1 MIIKDGPGA
10 LSLDEIV
17 AFSEFVKDKYQDA
30 IFLRL
35 ESFERHA
42 FEGTDEPIAGM
53 ISDLQGMSVA
63 VEHAVRAM
71 GGAKKQLFQM
81 FRQLWRDPP
90 VSTHLRQNKKLSEQT
105 NQPWDT
111 LKTKIDGLRSE
122 GPAEAVA
129 ADLIMA
135 HRLRASVHK
144 PLPEKDQF
152 ELEKLVVILLRAA
165 ALTHAHV
172 NLKDT

>member
-1 MIIKDGPGA
+1 ML

-42 FEGTDEPIAGM
+42 FEETDEPIAGM
-53 ISDLQGMSVA
+53 ASDIQGLAVA

-71 GGAKKQLFQM
+71 GGTKPQLFQM
-81 FRQLWRDPP
+81 FRQLWNDPP
-90 VSTHLRQNKKLSEQT
+90 IAKHLRKNKKLAEHKF
-105 NQPWDT
+105 QPWAT
-111 LKTKIDGLRSE
+111 QKTRIDNLRSK

-135 HRLRASVHK
+135 HRLRAAVHNR
-144 PLPEKDQF
+144 LPEKDQF
-152 ELEKLVVILLRAA
+152 ELEKLVVSLLRAA

-172 NLKDT
+172 NRFR